1 MSRDRAMI
9 KATIFLITTLINVG
23 IGAVLLFMLVISLN
37 GFTEDQAAPGL
48 ILFIVWVLLFS
59 HLAGILSFLSA
70 QFLMEKKSFSAWLA
84 ALSAI
89 AVFSIIGATVNFVG
103 MIIAVSVTSAMR

>member
-1 MSRDRAMI
+1 MI

-23 IGAVLLFMLVISLN
+23 IGAALFFMLVILLN

-48 ILFIVWVLLFS
+48 ILFIVWALLCS
-59 HLAGILSFLSA
+59 LVAGISSFFSA
-70 QFLMEKKSFSAWLA
+70 RFLTEKKSVNAWLA

-89 AVFSIIGATVNFVG
+89 AVFVIIGATVNFVG
-103 MIIAVSVTSAMR
+103 MLIAAFLTTAMR